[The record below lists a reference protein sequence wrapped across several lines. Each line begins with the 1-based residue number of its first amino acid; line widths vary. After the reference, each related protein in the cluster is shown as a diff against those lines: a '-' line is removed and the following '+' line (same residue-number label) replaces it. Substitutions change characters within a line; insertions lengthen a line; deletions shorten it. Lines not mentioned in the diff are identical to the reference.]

1 VLRGE
6 IEIIQRGAA
15 ATDAKRRPGF
25 QTWSPRPAHG
35 GQAIRSQSCRIR
47 VIRSSRW
54 KHARG
59 RCALRI
65 RSWI

>member
-25 QTWSPRPAHG
+25 QTWSPRRLLPD
-35 GQAIRSQSCRIR
+35 R
-47 VIRSSRW
+47 VVSASSARHAW